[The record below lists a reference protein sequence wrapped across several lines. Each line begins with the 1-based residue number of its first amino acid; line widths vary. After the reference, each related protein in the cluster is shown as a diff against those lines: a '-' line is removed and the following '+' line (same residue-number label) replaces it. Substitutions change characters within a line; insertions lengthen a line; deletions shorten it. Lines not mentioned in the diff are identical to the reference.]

1 MDSITYLN
9 RYRASLGED
18 GTPVALHRGLAGVTY
33 KAEDIRTGRPVA
45 VKVAPANSFDPA
57 KLQRLEAVTRGVQ
70 SVNHPN
76 VARLYDF
83 GHVDPD
89 VVLVTELLDG
99 TTLDEWIGRH
109 GPMLPAEV
117 VPIAIQVISGLSA
130 LESHSLAHPLIQP
143 SAVMLVRGQTSDGEP
158 PAVKILPFG
167 GVLHAAS
174 SMHSSTR
181 VPSNSADFASPEQ
194 IKGSPVDF
202 RSELYSLGCTMWFLL
217 TGSPPGPGAAD
228 KGGRVPRSIRIL
240 LAQMVALDPSQ
251 RPQDLALLQE
261 ELRHCLGALERRHAK
276 SAEETSPAAATLP
289 EPAPAE
295 PTHKTRGFPKSLAYA
310 AAILLLV
317 SVATLAVPQLL
328 RWRAARTAR
337 LTGLPAG
344 TPQASAIPTRAHT
357 TSTSVAR
364 AAREMPAKTRPVAP
378 SQTPPA
384 IPAASGGM
392 QTRALLAAPPKGP
405 IAISSP
411 YIPDA
416 AQTADT
422 ADKMSGE
429 HATSTNP
436 PPVLVSVPEPSSSL
450 TTDKPDAADAAIM
463 SVGEGPAPM
472 QSPAALNS
480 VPRPAPPNPPAE
492 QTAAVADRASGS
504 PASQKPPPQTAAT
517 AMTTGES
524 IARESTEPPSAARL
538 QSTATAKATPSRKG
552 TSSKSAPRSKKTR
565 RTAEVSSKGKREA
578 QREEVNRALPVVP
591 SESDNPPVP
600 EGSQRAKFL
609 GTDANGNLVFVLP
622 SNKRGTM
629 APATKE
635 VEQPRGRSTRRV
647 VPKPS
652 PRSKMILKAEPLDAE
667 DE

>member
-57 KLQRLEAVTRGVQ
+57 ELQRLEAVTRGVQ

-276 SAEETSPAAATLP
+276 SAEETSPAAATPP

-295 PTHKTRGFPKSLAYA
+295 PAHKTRGFPKSLAYA

-328 RWRAARTAR
+328 RWRAAR
-337 LTGLPAG
+337 
-344 TPQASAIPTRAHT
+344 
-357 TSTSVAR
+357 
-364 AAREMPAKTRPVAP
+364 
-378 SQTPPA
+378 
-384 IPAASGGM
+384 
-392 QTRALLAAPPKGP
+392 
-405 IAISSP
+405 
-411 YIPDA
+411 
-416 AQTADT
+416 
-422 ADKMSGE
+422 GE

-472 QSPAALNS
+472 QSPAAVDS
-480 VPRPAPPNPPAE
+480 VPRPAPPSSPAK
-492 QTAAVADRASGS
+492 QTAAAADRASGS
-504 PASQKPPPQTAAT
+504 PAAQKPTPQTGAT
-517 AMTTGES
+517 ATTTGQS

-622 SNKRGTM
+622 SNKRGTV